1 QQMTVEDVAIKFTP
15 EEWECL
21 SPAQRTL
28 YWDVMLETYR
38 NLLSVDI
45 SPIHIIKKL
54 QSGEHTDTLQTVIL
68 GRHESHGV
76 QDFYLREIRGNTL
89 EFECQW
95 KDDERNYKGVLV
107 IHNEK
112 LTDRKDQRGRSNAGN
127 NAIENK
133 LALSFQDELQ
143 IFRMERKIF
152 ECNQVENV
160 INNSSS
166 ISALQRIPPSVQTN
180 TSNMYGNNFIHS
192 SILTKDHKAHR
203 EKPYRCNDCDKT
215 FTHVS
220 HLTKHQVVHTG
231 ERPYKCDTC
240 GKDFSQSS
248 NLATHRRIHTGEKPY
263 KCNECGKDFNRKSN
277 LETHQRIHTG
287 EKPYKCNVCGKAF
300 RVCSSL
306 RSHQVIHTGEKDYHC
321 SKCNKA
327 FSRNSKLLKH
337 QRIHTRGQPYKC
349 DACDKAFILRSSLIN
364 HQVVHTRGKSYP
376 CNECGKMFIKR
387 SHLRLHERIHTGEK
401 PYKCTECG
409 KGFRQWSDIRIH
421 LRIHAGEK
429 PFKCSK
435 CGKSFTRSSHL
446 TRHQIIHT
454 GEKPY

>member
-1 QQMTVEDVAIKFTP
+1 MYF
-15 EEWECL
+15 
-21 SPAQRTL
+21 
-28 YWDVMLETYR
+28 
-38 NLLSVDI
+38 VDF

-54 QSGEHTDTLQTVIL
+54 QQKENTNSTDTFQTVIL

-76 QDFYLREIRGNTL
+76 QDFYLREIRGNML

-112 LTDRKDQRGRSNAGN
+112 LTDRKDQCGRSNAGN

-152 ECNQVENV
+152 ECNQVEKV

-192 SILTKDHKAHR
+192 SILTKDRKAHR

-220 HLTKHQVVHTG
+220 HLTKHRVVHTG

-263 KCNECGKDFNRKSN
+263 KCNECGKAFTHSSN
-277 LETHQRIHTG
+277 LRRHQKIHTG
-287 EKPYKCNVCGKAF
+287 
-300 RVCSSL
+300 
-306 RSHQVIHTGEKDYHC
+306 Q
-321 SKCNKA
+321 
-327 FSRNSKLLKH
+327 KLF
-337 QRIHTRGQPYKC
+337 KC
-349 DACDKAFILRSSLIN
+349 DICDKVFS
-364 HQVVHTRGKSYP
+364 
-376 CNECGKMFIKR
+376 
-387 SHLRLHERIHTGEK
+387 
-401 PYKCTECG
+401 
-409 KGFRQWSDIRIH
+409 
-421 LRIHAGEK
+421 
-429 PFKCSK
+429 
-435 CGKSFTRSSHL
+435 
-446 TRHQIIHT
+446 
-454 GEKPY
+454 